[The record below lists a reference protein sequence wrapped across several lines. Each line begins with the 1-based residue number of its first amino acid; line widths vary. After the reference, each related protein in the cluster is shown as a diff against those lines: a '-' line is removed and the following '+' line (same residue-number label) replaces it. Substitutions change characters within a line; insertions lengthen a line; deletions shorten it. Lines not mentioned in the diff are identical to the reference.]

1 MMIRVLLIAS
11 VLFLFSCTDN
21 NESNNDAA
29 EKDMSQDM
37 VSDTKNDMP
46 PQGCMRDGMS
56 YMQGE
61 EMCLGRQLFKCDNS
75 TLVNLEKACGEPLGV
90 DIQIIDLKGMS
101 GQVGNIDSVYVTGTL
116 VNRGT
121 KDATNVECYSTL
133 ALQGDRQPS
142 RVRDLRGPLLKAG
155 ESVDFRE
162 TQNTSDIGNGKTATF
177 EYECTAENEDE
188 EAKSIGNYKKITFT
202 Y

>member
-21 NESNNDAA
+21 NDSNNDTA

-37 VSDTKNDMP
+37 VNDTKNDMP

-61 EMCLGRQLFKCDNS
+61 EVCLGRQLFKCDNS
-75 TLVNLEKACGEPLGV
+75 TLVNLEKACGEPFEV
-90 DIQIIDLKGMS
+90 DIQISNLQGMS
-101 GQVGNIDSVYVTGTL
+101 GKIGGIDSAYVTGTL
-116 VNRGT
+116 SNLGT
-121 KDATNVECYSTL
+121 MDAKNVECFVIF
-133 ALQGDRQPS
+133 ALEGDTNMS
-142 RVRDLRGPLLKAG
+142 RVKDISGPLFMAG
-155 ESVDFRE
+155 ESTDFE
-162 TQNTSDIGNGKTATF
+162 IVKNTKIGEGRTAIF